1 MFKSLQNR
9 LLAWF
14 IVFVLLTTALFVPV
28 SLLYRSGVQSILP
41 LAGIFMVFIMVS
53 AVAGLYIV
61 RDLLSPLKESE
72 QQRDQAILHAE
83 ENLRRYR
90 ELADM
95 LPQSVYETDSLG
107 NYTYAN
113 KAWFKAFGFTA
124 GDLGEGLNLI
134 ETVIS
139 TADSED
145 IMGSSKIENSVFMAV
160 RKDGSRFP
168 ASVYTDNIVKDGKI
182 TGRRGIVIDITD
194 KVDYIRSLKLET
206 RKAKTSDELKSSF
219 LANMSHEIRTPMNS
233 IIGFSNLL
241 TSDQIPELQKK
252 DFVQYIQT
260 SSEILLNLVDDII
273 DIAKIEAGELKI
285 VKKECDL
292 FVLGRELH
300 TTSLEAR
307 NKFSKQHLDL
317 RFVPEAGLCELF
329 VKTDPF
335 RLRQVLVNLINN
347 AIKFTESGSV
357 EFGFYQKDERNLE
370 FYVKDTGPGLTRSE
384 LEVIFERFR
393 RSRKA
398 EEKNIVGTGLGLAIS
413 KNLVQLLGGDM
424 WVDSVPGTGTRFS
437 FTLPYLKITHL
448 PEERETGIQQSGF
461 DLTGKVIVIAED
473 DVSSSNLLREV
484 FQQTGAEIHMAAD
497 GREAVELVRTLP
509 VTDLVVLD
517 IQMPEMDGYQA
528 SKVIRSINRNIPL
541 LAQTAFA
548 MAGDREKLK
557 ASGFDDYVAKP
568 LNISALLTAATRCL
582 EAAVTREVIAHKLN
596 R

>member
-1 MFKSLQNR
+1 
-9 LLAWF
+9 
-14 IVFVLLTTALFVPV
+14 
-28 SLLYRSGVQSILP
+28 
-41 LAGIFMVFIMVS
+41 
-53 AVAGLYIV
+53 
-61 RDLLSPLKESE
+61 
-72 QQRDQAILHAE
+72 
-83 ENLRRYR
+83 
-90 ELADM
+90 
-95 LPQSVYETDSLG
+95 
-107 NYTYAN
+107 
-113 KAWFKAFGFTA
+113 
-124 GDLGEGLNLI
+124 
-134 ETVIS
+134 
-139 TADSED
+139 
-145 IMGSSKIENSVFMAV
+145 
-160 RKDGSRFP
+160 
-168 ASVYTDNIVKDGKI
+168 
-182 TGRRGIVIDITD
+182 
-194 KVDYIRSLKLET
+194 
-206 RKAKTSDELKSSF
+206 
-219 LANMSHEIRTPMNS
+219 
-233 IIGFSNLL
+233 
-241 TSDQIPELQKK
+241 
-252 DFVQYIQT
+252 
-260 SSEILLNLVDDII
+260 
-273 DIAKIEAGELKI
+273 
-285 VKKECDL
+285 
-292 FVLGRELH
+292 
-300 TTSLEAR
+300 
-307 NKFSKQHLDL
+307 
-317 RFVPEAGLCELF
+317 
-329 VKTDPF
+329 
-335 RLRQVLVNLINN
+335 
-347 AIKFTESGSV
+347 
-357 EFGFYQKDERNLE
+357 
-370 FYVKDTGPGLTRSE
+370 
-384 LEVIFERFR
+384 VIFERFR